1 MIQRKQSLYLFLVT
15 ILCALPLIFPLAN
28 FALEVPLEASSIG
41 NSDGGVY
48 TVWGLAFEHGEPAT
62 AYYHGILAILATL
75 LPALSIFLYK
85 KRELQMRL
93 CVVEGIFILGLIGFE
108 IIGYYK
114 LVSALAMSPYVI
126 DFSYVAV
133 APLLA
138 IFFVVMA
145 YKGVLRDIVLLR
157 NADRIR

>member
-15 ILCALPLIFPLAN
+15 ILCALPLIFPLAS
-28 FALEVPLEASSIG
+28 FTLEVPMEASSVG
-41 NSDGGVY
+41 SSDGGVY
-48 TVWGLAFEHGEPAT
+48 TVWGLAFQNGEPAT
-62 AYYHGILAILATL
+62 TYYHGILAILATL
-75 LPALSIFLYK
+75 LPAITIFLYK
-85 KRELQMRL
+85 NREFQMRL
-93 CVVEGIFILGLIGFE
+93 CIVEGIFVLGLVGFE

-114 LVSALAMSPYVI
+114 LVSALAMSPYVV

-145 YKGVLRDIVLLR
+145 YKGVLKDIVLLR